1 MRIKP
6 IYFLFLPFC
15 IIFSAFF
22 IVPAGGQVIHV
33 DTAPGGNI
41 DVGANGSFENANGA
55 MYWVPGTGWGVN
67 LTYGHMYFTDQ
78 ATGLKIKDFIT
89 STAPA
94 TAAGS
99 GVEIL
104 RITGPAGLEYVAV
117 HNRHTYQKTAAA
129 RTYSITASEIVITMV
144 QSGTNTKAGPGVV
157 LRSRSANASTA
168 TPYFDVYIENED
180 GTTEAFR
187 SDPVWYHYPMS
198 PEQALLQTDPSV
210 YRMGFLPTL
219 SSQYWLDIDGGSEMG
234 GKSFKL
240 ITGSFLDTE
249 LDRLGT
255 SFVIQMAVQYSLTGA
270 NPRELLFSPYVYS
283 ISDITAD
290 PLHPSITAPA
300 ISGWGSAALILIL
313 AIPAVWF
320 LGRRF

>member
-1 MRIKP
+1 MRTRP
-6 IYFLFLPFC
+6 LFLFALPIW
-15 IIFSAFF
+15 IIFSAFSLSLSGGPI
-22 IVPAGGQVIHV
+22 IVNM
-33 DTAPGGNI
+33 APGGNI
-41 DVGANGSFENANGA
+41 DVGANGSFENAHGA
-55 MYWVPGTGWGVN
+55 MFWVPGTGWGVN
-67 LTYGHMYFTDQ
+67 DTYGHTYFTDQ
-78 ATGLKIKDFIT
+78 GTGLKIKDFIT
-89 STAPA
+89 STAPV

-104 RITGPAGLEYVAV
+104 RIAGPAGLEYVAV
-117 HNRHTYQKTAAA
+117 HNRYTYQKTAGT

-180 GTTEAFR
+180 GTTEALR

-198 PEQALLQTDPSV
+198 PEQALLRTDPSE

-234 GKSFKL
+234 GKTFKL

-255 SFVIQMAVQYSLTGA
+255 SFVIQVAVQYSIIQE
-270 NPRELLFSPYVYS
+270 NPRELLFNPYVYS
-283 ISDITAD
+283 ISDITAA

-313 AIPAVWF
+313 SIPAVWF